1 MSRSAIGLMHASE
14 KQAGNTDEMFNIL
27 FTSVGRR
34 VELMSSFREA
44 LLTLG
49 MNGKLIGTDIDPL
62 APAFQ
67 LVDHG
72 FLVPKVD
79 ASDFIETIVKICR
92 DRNVRLVLPLIDPDI
107 PVLATCKTKLEATGA
122 RVAVADEHE
131 ALICGDKWQTYEFLR
146 DLGIPTPRS
155 WLPATVGGNLD
166 FPLSVRPREGSAGID
181 AYVARNRQELDFFCE
196 YVPRAIV
203 QEFIAGPEITSDII
217 CDFDGR
223 VTAVVSRQRIAVRG
237 GEAMKSV
244 TIRDE
249 RIVEYCCRIA
259 KALRAVGPITIQCMM
274 KDNEPH
280 FIEINGRLGGG
291 VPLAIAAG
299 VDIPALIIASAAGM
313 PVDRSARDEYVTN
326 LYMSR
331 CDQSYFVTETEL
343 DDISSDYL
351 RS

>member
-1 MSRSAIGLMHASE
+1 MHVRE
-14 KQAGNTDEMFNIL
+14 KQSVNTDEMFNIL

-34 VELMSSFREA
+34 VELMTSFREA

-49 MNGKLIGTDIDPL
+49 VNGKLIGTDIDPL

-67 LVDHG
+67 LVDNG

-79 ASDFIETIVKICR
+79 SPEFIETIIKICR
-92 DRNVRLVLPLIDPDI
+92 DQKVRLVLPLIDPDI
-107 PVLATCKTKLEATGA
+107 PVLAKYKAEIKATGA
-122 RVAVADEHE
+122 RVAVADENE
-131 ALICGDKWQTYEFLR
+131 ALICGDKWQTYEFLH
-146 DLGIPTPRS
+146 DLGIPTPQS
-155 WLPATVGGNLD
+155 WLPATVDPGVD
-166 FPLSVRPREGSAGID
+166 FPLFVRPRDGSAGID
-181 AYVARNRQELDFFCE
+181 AYVARNRKELDFFCE
-196 YVPRAIV
+196 YVPHAIV

-217 CDFDGR
+217 CDFKGQ
-223 VTAVVSRQRIAVRG
+223 VIAVVSRQRIAVRG

-259 KALRAVGPITIQCMM
+259 KALRAIGPITIQCMM
-274 KDNEPH
+274 KNNVPH

-299 VDIPALIIASAAGM
+299 VDIPALIIATAADM
-313 PVDRSARDEYVTN
+313 NVDRSAQEPYVTN

-331 CDQSYFVTETEL
+331 CDQSYFVSESEL